1 MSTFYFETVAKQS
14 EKLANNG
21 ETFKLIS
28 ETAVNN
34 YKDVIAAAA
43 VAFRLYPTLGI
54 RKERIS
60 VETGNCIARLGDLN
74 LIRRH
79 S

>member
-28 ETAVNN
+28 ETAVYN
-34 YKDVIAAAA
+34 YKHVIAAAA
-43 VAFRLYPTLGI
+43 VALRLSYFRHLQKRAYFG
-54 RKERIS
+54 
-60 VETGNCIARLGDLN
+60 
-74 LIRRH
+74 
-79 S
+79 